1 MNKDRKLRLLQKI
14 FFFIIV
20 LSLILFAFYHVFF
33 SPRIDTVVEGRV
45 YRSAQ
50 LSGDLLEKIIKEKG
64 IKAIINLRG
73 KSNDSQW
80 YADESEISKEYHVHL
95 YDIGLSPHDL
105 PEYNKLINILDIL
118 LKSEKPILIHCHK
131 GIDRTGLVSALALA
145 IEQDTSLSEL
155 KKQFSWRYWVLPFY
169 RSTGPYFFSKYEQ
182 WLNKAQR
189 IHSKNNLIYWINNEY
204 LDSQGNLRFCVDL
217 VNGRVYEGKDR
228 TVIIPGNSKTI
239 LIEGWAFDSRTNL
252 PVNNLYVT
260 IDNRISLKADFIYNR
275 PDVSEFYDLG
285 GEYYENFVVGWKVAF
300 QRDTIPDGC
309 HNISLKIV
317 RAGSPSLDIPTENTF
332 CLKNTF

>member
-50 LSGDLLEKIIKEKG
+50 LSGDLLEKIIREKG

-80 YADESEISKEYHVHL
+80 YADESEISEAYHVQL

-118 LKSEKPILIHCHK
+118 LKSEKPILIHCHR

-145 IEQDTSLSEL
+145 IEQDTSLPEL

-182 WLNKAQR
+182 WLNKTQR

-204 LDSQGNLRFCVDL
+204 LDSQGNLRFWIDH
-217 VNGRVYEGKDR
+217 VNGKMFDKDKKI
-228 TVIIPGNSKTI
+228 VISGNSKQI

-252 PVNNLYVT
+252 PVNNLYV
-260 IDNRISLKADFIYNR
+260 IVNNRTQLKADFIYNR
-275 PDVSEFYDLG
+275 TDVAEFYGLG
-285 GEYYENFVVGWKVAF
+285 EKYYENFVVGWKVTF

-309 HNISLKIV
+309 HKISLKIV
-317 RAGSPSLDIPTENTF
+317 KSGSTSLDIPTENTF
-332 CLKNTF
+332 CIENTF

>member
-50 LSGDLLEKIIKEKG
+50 LSGDLLEKIIREKG

-80 YADESEISKEYHVHL
+80 YADESEISEAYHVQL

-118 LKSEKPILIHCHK
+118 LKSEKPILIHCHR

-145 IEQDTSLSEL
+145 IEQDTSLPEL

-182 WLNKAQR
+182 WLNKTQR

-204 LDSQGNLRFCVDL
+204 FDGQGNHKFWIDH
-217 VNGRVYEGKDR
+217 VNGKMFDKDKKI
-228 TVIIPGNSKTI
+228 VISGNSKQI

-252 PVNNLYVT
+252 PVNNLYV
-260 IDNRISLKADFIYNR
+260 IVDNRTQLKADFTYNR
-275 PDVSEFYDLG
+275 TDVAEFYGLG
-285 GEYYENFVVGWKVAF
+285 EKYYENFVVGWKVAF

-309 HNISLKIV
+309 HKISLKIV
-317 RAGSPSLDIPTENTF
+317 KSGSTSLDIPTENTF
-332 CLKNTF
+332 CIENTF